1 MVRAGGRRR
10 GLARRCPVL
19 PFHEPVLVGPPGLRP
34 HRHFPAAKAG
44 TTKAPLLVM
53 KCAAG
58 IVASPQ
64 GRGNRRSVGTPWNAS
79 VQGRTAW
86 KPSFQFRSWR
96 ARFHPGQGT
105 PWKASLQG
113 RRAPPRSRSVWSA
126 SACWRCRRSL
136 LRRETCHAT
145 AAFHK
150 RPDWLFTQRHCPV
163 EGRVPPPP
171 DGNDSLGGPGSTRA
185 KGRGGTHPSVSARRL
200 RGREAHGGRRF
211 AGAFR
216 QRHPARRLAAPPLC
230 SRAVLRPALWV
241 ADPMRFSP

>member
-64 GRGNRRSVGTPWNAS
+64 GRGNRRSVGTPWKASLHRTRWNAFL
-79 VQGRTAW
+79 QCRTAW

-105 PWKASLQG
+105 RWNASLHL
-113 RRAPPRSRSVWSA
+113 RPAPPRSRSAWSA
-126 SACWRCRRSL
+126 PACWRCRSSAL
-136 LRRETCHAT
+136 LPETYCPSPAL
-145 AAFHK
+145 HK
-150 RPDWLFTQRHCPV
+150 RPEFLGTRPHTV
-163 EGRVPPPP
+163 
-171 DGNDSLGGPGSTRA
+171 GGPGSTTA
-185 KGRGGTHPSVSARRL
+185 PGGGPAQL
-200 RGREAHGGRRF
+200 
-211 AGAFR
+211 AG
-216 QRHPARRLAAPPLC
+216 P
-230 SRAVLRPALWV
+230 
-241 ADPMRFSP
+241 